1 MLPAEYGGKAGPIQ
15 DIIDKWEKK
24 LIDNKGY
31 FNEMEKQGT
40 DESRRQIVQEV
51 IGSFRKLDV
60 D

>member
-15 DIIDKWEKK
+15 DLIDDWEKK
-24 LIDNKGY
+24 IVDNKDY

>member
-15 DIIDKWEKK
+15 GLIDEWEKK
-24 LIDNKGY
+24 LVANRDY
-31 FNEMEKQGT
+31 FMEMEKLGA
-40 DESRRQIVQEV
+40 DESRRQVVEEV

>member
-15 DIIDKWEKK
+15 DIIDEWEKK
-24 LIDNKGY
+24 IIDSKDY
-31 FNEMEKQGT
+31 FKEMEQQAT
-40 DESRRQIVQEV
+40 DESRRQIVEEV

>member
-15 DIIDKWEKK
+15 D
-24 LIDNKGY
+24 LIDDWERRLVANKDY

-51 IGSFRKLDV
+51 IGSFRKLEV

>member
-15 DIIDKWEKK
+15 D
-24 LIDNKGY
+24 LIDDWESRLVANKDY

-51 IGSFRKLDV
+51 IGSFRKLEV

>member
-15 DIIDKWEKK
+15 DLIDDWEKK
-24 LIDNKGY
+24 IVANKDY